1 MFSEIINTL
10 SNWLYTYILI
20 VLLLGAGIY
29 FTVKTKFI
37 QFPLLLKE
45 AIRVVKEPSDDKES
59 ISSFQILMVSTASRV
74 GTGNIAGISTAICI
88 RWSRSHASGC
98 GW

>member
-37 QFPLLLKE
+37 QFRCLKE

-59 ISSFQILMVSTASRV
+59 ILFLEVLQVLPLCRELREVFSPMRPV
-74 GTGNIAGISTAICI
+74 
-88 RWSRSHASGC
+88 
-98 GW
+98 

>member
-37 QFPLLLKE
+37 QFRCLKE

-59 ISSFQILMVSTASRV
+59 ISSFQALMVSTASRV
-74 GTGNIAGISTAICI
+74 GTGNIAGRCV
-88 RWSRSHASGC
+88 
-98 GW
+98 

>member
-37 QFPLLLKE
+37 QFRYLK
-45 AIRVVKEPSDDKES
+45 
-59 ISSFQILMVSTASRV
+59 
-74 GTGNIAGISTAICI
+74 
-88 RWSRSHASGC
+88 
-98 GW
+98 